1 MKGYKVFNSDWTC
14 RGFQYEVGKTYEHSS
29 DIEPCNKGF
38 HFCEKVIDCFNYYS
52 FDSDNKVAEIEAIGK
67 VKTEENKSVTDK
79 IKIVREITWYELL
92 DMVNIGKDNTGKGNT
107 GDCNSGNRNSG
118 KGNTGDCNS
127 GNYNTGDFNTG
138 DCNIGNCNSGD
149 YNSGYRNSGNRNS
162 GDHNSGDRNSGDYNS
177 GYRNSGDHNSGD
189 HNSGDYNSG
198 YRNSGNR
205 NSGYRNSGDYNSG
218 NYNSGFFCSSTP
230 TVTFFNKPTN
240 LTFDEAYALK
250 GIKTIEIRYRNNIW
264 VPSDYMSDS
273 EKKEHPEYKTTKGY
287 LKTLSYKAAWTEMWK
302 RLFDAEKQSV
312 YDLPNFDKDIFFE
325 ITGIRVKKKGERE

>member
-118 KGNTGDCNS
+118 
-127 GNYNTGDFNTG
+127 
-138 DCNIGNCNSGD
+138 
-149 YNSGYRNSGNRNS
+149 
-162 GDHNSGDRNSGDYNS
+162 DHNSGDRNSGNYNS

-189 HNSGDYNSG
+189 H
-198 YRNSGNR
+198 

-250 GIKTIEIRYRNNIW
+250 GIKTIEIRYHNNIW

-325 ITGIRVKKKGERE
+325 ITGIRV